1 MHNSAGT
8 TFRTFV
14 SVLMAVLLSGCG
26 GVQRDLTINTVP
38 VGALVTLN
46 DEEIGLSP
54 VTVSFNWYGDY
65 SVRITKPG
73 FEMLNTHRKLKAPW
87 YDGFPFDFIASF
99 CWPART
105 TDSYE
110 WTFELKSYE
119 APAREDLL
127 RDAREFKAQAL
138 LDFATGPSESSP

>member
-1 MHNSAGT
+1 MRNPAGVT
-8 TFRTFV
+8 LGTAV
-14 SVLMAVLLSGCG
+14 LVLMAVLLSGCG
-26 GVQRDLTINTVP
+26 GVQRELTINTQP
-38 VGALVTLN
+38 SEALVMLN

-73 FEMLNTHRKLKAPW
+73 FETLNTHRELKAPW

-99 CWPART
+99 CWPVRT

-110 WTFELKSYE
+110 WAFVLKPYEEPARDDLLQAAQELK
-119 APAREDLL
+119 AR
-127 RDAREFKAQAL
+127 AL
-138 LDFATGPSESSP
+138 LEFARPAKP

>member
-1 MHNSAGT
+1 MHNSAVT
-8 TFRTFV
+8 AFSV
-14 SVLMAVLLSGCG
+14 SVLVLMAGLLSGCG
-26 GVQRDLTINTVP
+26 GVQRDLTINTNP
-38 VGALVTLN
+38 PGALVTLN

-73 FEMLNTHRKLKAPW
+73 FETLNTHRKLKEPW

-110 WTFELKSYE
+110 WTFELEPYE

-127 RDAREFKAQAL
+127 RDAEKFKAQAM
-138 LDFATGPSESSP
+138 LDFAKKPSGSSR